1 MLKSLRD
8 VEKFKDNVVVGRKD
22 QGRGGL
28 LMQFKQ
34 QVRRRRMCL
43 PYGWILLR
51 DTMAGR
57 HEGVTIHNHCP

>member
-8 VEKFKDNVVVGRKD
+8 LENFKDNVVVGRRD
-22 QGRGGL
+22 RGRGGL

-43 PYGWILLR
+43 PYRRMDLA
-51 DTMAGR
+51 T
-57 HEGVTIHNHCP
+57 

>member
-43 PYGWILLR
+43 PYRRMDLA
-51 DTMAGR
+51 T
-57 HEGVTIHNHCP
+57 